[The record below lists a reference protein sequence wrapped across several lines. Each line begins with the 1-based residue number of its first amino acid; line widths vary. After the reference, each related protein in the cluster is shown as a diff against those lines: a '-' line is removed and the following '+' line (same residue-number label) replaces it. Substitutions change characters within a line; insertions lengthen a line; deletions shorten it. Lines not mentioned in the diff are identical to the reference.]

1 MVQNEGETDR
11 LIRVV
16 VGAVLFLV
24 GYSVGEGVWATV
36 LYLLSGVLVVTS
48 FSGFCLIYKLLGIS
62 TIKK

>member
-16 VGAVLFLV
+16 VGTILFLV
-24 GYSVGEGVWATV
+24 GYSVGEGVWVIV
-36 LYLLSGVLVVTS
+36 LYLLGGVLVVTS
-48 FSGFCLIYKLLGIS
+48 LSGFCLIYKLLGIS